1 MLGNFDYKWQL
12 VLYFRF
18 ITNCHFYY
26 SYINKINLFECYFK
40 LVKLFI
46 FDIYIY
52 ISMLYQLSTGYTIE
66 LSLEDYLAFSDEELR
81 LLISTNYGIQIN
93 NPRYGSAIN
102 KPGKK
107 ETILPE
113 NLSERDI
120 KDISQEEK
128 ILDQDFKLDED

>member
-1 MLGNFDYKWQL
+1 
-12 VLYFRF
+12 
-18 ITNCHFYY
+18 
-26 SYINKINLFECYFK
+26 
-40 LVKLFI
+40 
-46 FDIYIY
+46 
-52 ISMLYQLSTGYTIE
+52 MLYQLSTGYTIE
-66 LSLEDYLAFSDEELR
+66 RSLEDYLAFSDEELR